1 MNNAEIINDFRRRYE
16 GTFVWLSMD
25 EITKETLV
33 KVTRIEDDVSKMG
46 VLRLDSLEYGSLSIN
61 MGSDGHTLLF
71 KYPPVG
77 VFQHATDAFVFT
89 RRPARQYRR
98 GICADNSTL
107 RSVTAGVAGNIAR
120 FEARTI
126 ASAFE
131 HKTYPVQEAL
141 RMLRSGRVRSV
152 ALNNNYSLCLSHTSV
167 SKDFV
172 VFHWTL
178 PVGKVDASGRLGMV
192 YEDVY
197 KSELNRIFNNDTK

>member
-1 MNNAEIINDFRRRYE
+1 MNNAEILNDFRRRYE
-16 GTFVWLSMD
+16 GTFVWLTME

-33 KVTRIEDDVSKMG
+33 KVTRIEDDSNKIG
-46 VLRLDSLEYGSLSIN
+46 VLRLDSFEYGSLSIN
-61 MGSDGHTLLF
+61 MGSDGHSLQF

-131 HKTYPVQEAL
+131 HKTYPVREAL
-141 RMLRSGRVRSV
+141 RMLRTGRARSV
-152 ALNNNYSLCLSHTSV
+152 ALDNNYSLCLSFTS
-167 SKDFV
+167 SSRDFV

-178 PVGKVDASGRLGMV
+178 PVGKVDDSGRLTLV

-197 KSELNRIFNNDTK
+197 KSHLNQLFNGQ